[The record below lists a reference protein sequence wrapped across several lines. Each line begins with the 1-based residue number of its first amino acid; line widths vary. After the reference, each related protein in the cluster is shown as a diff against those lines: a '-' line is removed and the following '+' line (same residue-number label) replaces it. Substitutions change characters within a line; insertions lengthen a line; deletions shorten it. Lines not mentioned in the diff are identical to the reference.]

1 MHLAASL
8 LLVTAHVL
16 SAVQTAP
23 SKDAQPA
30 APGSSSSAVYVPQ
43 RVFDTQR
50 RTFTDFETMVADL
63 SHVDV
68 TLIGEQHD
76 NPNTHGLEAAVL
88 QGLLRRKVPVTV
100 SLEMFERDVQSSVDA
115 YLHGTLS
122 EDEFLKGARPW
133 PRYATDYRSLV
144 ELAKVQKWPV
154 VAANVPRKYASQVA
168 KGGLGTLDTL
178 GTQERESAAREL
190 RCPLDGYFDRF
201 AENMQRHPDPS
212 ASKLSPADQRAT
224 TERYYQA
231 QCVKDETMAE
241 SIAAVLDRQDHRGV
255 VVHFTGSFHSDFGT
269 GTTERLRRRLPGRRI
284 TVVSMVPVEDLDN
297 LMPSEEDLKR
307 AEYLVY
313 TLK

>member
-1 MHLAASL
+1 MNLAASL
-8 LLVTAHVL
+8 LLVAAHVL
-16 SAVQTAP
+16 TASQTVP

-30 APGSSSSAVYVPQ
+30 APGSSSAAYVPQ
-43 RVFDTQR
+43 RVFDTTR
-50 RTFTDFETMVADL
+50 GTFTDFETMVADL
-63 SHVDV
+63 SHADV

-76 NPNTHGLEAAVL
+76 SSNTHGLEAAVL

-100 SLEMFERDVQSSVDA
+100 SLEMFERDVQPSVDA
-115 YLHGTLS
+115 YLRGAMS
-122 EDEFLKGARPW
+122 EEEFLKGSRPW

-144 ELAKVQKWPV
+144 ELAKVQKWAV

-168 KGGLGTLDTL
+168 KGGLGTLEALDA
-178 GTQERESAAREL
+178 QERTSAAREL

-201 AENMQRHPDPS
+201 AENMERHSDS
-212 ASKLSPADQRAT
+212 SGAKSSPAEQRAM

-241 SIAAVLDRQDHRGV
+241 SIAAVLGRQDHRGV

-269 GTTERLRRRLPGRRI
+269 GTTERVRRRLPGRRI
-284 TVVSMVPVEDLDN
+284 AVVSMLPVEDLDN
-297 LMPSEEDLKR
+297 LSPVEEDLKR